1 MLPTMVCITTKSVKV
16 LLYQC
21 KNTLLLLRLVLQ
33 QNKVSDDDK
42 TTRDLYFKQLR
53 RCCRD

>member
-1 MLPTMVCITTKSVKV
+1 MVCITTKSVKM

-42 TTRDLYFKQLR
+42 TTRVLYFKQLR
-53 RCCRD
+53 RCYRD

>member
-1 MLPTMVCITTKSVKV
+1 MVCITTKSVKT
-16 LLYQC
+16 LLKQC

-53 RCCRD
+53 RCYRD